1 MAEIILALSVVRA
14 VLIGAAV
21 YFAFVSLVG

>member
-1 MAEIILALSVVRA
+1 VELALRA

-21 YFAFVSLVG
+21 LVVVLILVRVVGWLA